1 MSSKLGIEQPCALLP
16 SSGRH
21 VTWSR
26 RKRLNPGRNQRLEP
40 VNPWKNELFK
50 VYSVKVDSAFE
61 EFTKKLASDPS
72 TKVKDVTILQE
83 DFFSLCRFSNSSCS
97 VV

>member
-1 MSSKLGIEQPCALLP
+1 MKEPAEVIPAL
-16 SSGRH
+16 SHSG
-21 VTWSR
+21 VSAPEF
-26 RKRLNPGRNQRLEP
+26 NPGRNQRLEP
-40 VNPWKNELFK
+40 VNPWKNVLFK